1 MPYLASRIS
10 MILLIACQTNALIPD
25 QFNELRT
32 VQAPAPEQQK
42 ASADTPLQFLLTAAA
57 TDFHAQHPS
66 RTIHFRKVHNG
77 HILTPNGEKQYMLCG
92 QFLTTQAE
100 GKAEWTPFVTV
111 KTSGYEQWLGDQA
124 ANLCR
129 RPSIIWEKGDLSTS
143 LQSRFDALP

>member
-1 MPYLASRIS
+1 MPHLASRIS
-10 MILLIACQTNALIPD
+10 MILLIACKTNTLIPD

-42 ASADTPLQFLLTAAA
+42 VSTDTPLQFLLTAAA
-57 TDFHAQHPS
+57 SDFHAQHPS
-66 RTIHFRKVHNG
+66 HTIHFRKVHIG
-77 HILTPNGEKQYMLCG
+77 HILTPSGEKQYLLCG
-92 QFLTTQAE
+92 HFLTAQPA
-100 GKAEWTPFVTV
+100 GKAEWAPFVTV

-124 ANLCR
+124 ASLCK